1 MQLILIGGAQ
11 RSGTTLLQTLLAN
24 ALNSPIL
31 PEAHIL
37 HDILATY
44 RRAKQFG
51 IKTGFFYA
59 TEGDLLSFFQSFA
72 RRHVADIVARAGNST
87 ALVLKDPSFI
97 QSLGEAAAVFPR
109 SIRIVCL
116 RDPRD
121 IAASFLKIGERELS
135 RRKTGK
141 YGKRD
146 IGFICRKILSSYSP
160 LLGSEATANAIM
172 VRYEELAS
180 DPRKVLLDLARETG
194 LAISLGH
201 LENPVWLAA
210 DARHD
215 ASWITELEGRGAS
228 PASIGSFQQILRE
241 DEIITVQ
248 TICEPIMSRFGYT
261 PVAYPPPPPPR
272 FGYGILRHF
281 RSQKRSRARQNKTG
295 G

>member
-1 MQLILIGGAQ
+1 
-11 RSGTTLLQTLLAN
+11 
-24 ALNSPIL
+24 
-31 PEAHIL
+31 
-37 HDILATY
+37 
-44 RRAKQFG
+44 
-51 IKTGFFYA
+51 
-59 TEGDLLSFFQSFA
+59 
-72 RRHVADIVARAGNST
+72 
-87 ALVLKDPSFI
+87 
-97 QSLGEAAAVFPR
+97 
-109 SIRIVCL
+109 
-116 RDPRD
+116 
-121 IAASFLKIGERELS
+121 
-135 RRKTGK
+135 
-141 YGKRD
+141 
-146 IGFICRKILSSYSP
+146 
-160 LLGSEATANAIM
+160 M

-180 DPRKVLLDLARETG
+180 DPRKVLLDLARDTG

-248 TICEPIMSRFGYT
+248 TICEPIMSCFGYT

>member
-1 MQLILIGGAQ
+1 M
-11 RSGTTLLQTLLAN
+11 
-24 ALNSPIL
+24 
-31 PEAHIL
+31 
-37 HDILATY
+37 
-44 RRAKQFG
+44 
-51 IKTGFFYA
+51 
-59 TEGDLLSFFQSFA
+59 
-72 RRHVADIVARAGNST
+72 
-87 ALVLKDPSFI
+87 
-97 QSLGEAAAVFPR
+97 
-109 SIRIVCL
+109 
-116 RDPRD
+116 
-121 IAASFLKIGERELS
+121 S

-201 LENPVWLAA
+201 LEKPVWLAA

-215 ASWITELEGRGAS
+215 ASWTTELEGRGAS

-248 TICEPIMSRFGYT
+248 TICEPMHKSLWLYSRRLSAAAAASVRIRDPQAFQI
-261 PVAYPPPPPPR
+261 A
-272 FGYGILRHF
+272 
-281 RSQKRSRARQNKTG
+281 KTL
-295 G
+295 

>member
-121 IAASFLKIGERELS
+121 IAASFLKIGGRELS

-215 ASWITELEGRGAS
+215 ASWTTELEGRGAS
-228 PASIGSFQQILRE
+228 PTATLLAKHAE
-241 DEIITVQ
+241 
-248 TICEPIMSRFGYT
+248 C
-261 PVAYPPPPPPR
+261 
-272 FGYGILRHF
+272 
-281 RSQKRSRARQNKTG
+281 
-295 G
+295 